1 MQEQDHLYDEFETQ
15 SSEGGNVRRRQVS
28 PGEWDRRPLR
38 WRRWV
43 SIGLILLALIVWP
56 TWAGFYTD
64 WLWFKE
70 LGYQSVFSTVLT
82 TQLLSGLIGGVFA
95 ALLFWL
101 SLQVALRVSG
111 KAGNAGYKF
120 YVGTQE
126 IAVADAG
133 NFVAKLALPISL
145 AVGAFFGLKCWGE
158 WDEFLLF
165 RHGVSFGEKDPVLG
179 FDISFYFFKL
189 PLLDFVSGS
198 LLTLILF
205 ALLAAIIVY
214 LGRASLGLKL
224 GDEYGKSSFSIQPGA
239 RGHLSALVACLFV
252 VIAYRYYLDLP
263 GLLYGNSGTV
273 AGAGYTDINA
283 TVPLLWAHIAVSLFI
298 ALLAVVSIF
307 FGRLRLVVLGA
318 ALFVLVVV
326 AGFVYPALLQ
336 RFSVA
341 PNELQKES
349 PYLAYSIAATR
360 KAYNLNTVEE
370 RELTGESTLTA
381 KDIQDNRR
389 TINGIRLWDQ
399 GPLLD
404 TFGQLQA
411 IRPYYEFQNVDNDRY
426 KINGEV
432 QQVMLSV
439 RELESENLPNR
450 NWINERLIFT
460 HGYGL
465 TLGPVNQVTPEGLPV
480 LFVKDIPPVS
490 TIPNLKIERPEIY
503 YGEMENEHAFVRT
516 KQQEFNYPE
525 GEKNQF
531 STYEGTGGVSIGSYF
546 RKLLFATRLGELKLM
561 LADDIM
567 AESRVLYH
575 RNIKDRLGKIAPFLR
590 FDRDPYLVIS
600 EGKCFWLCDAYTT
613 SNRYPY
619 ASGVR
624 LDEQTDINYIR
635 NSVKAVVDAYNGT
648 VQLYIADDRDPVIQT
663 YGRIF
668 PGIMQPLSAM
678 PTDLRAH
685 LRYPEDIFRIQTR
698 VYTTYHMDQPQ
709 VFYNKEDQWE
719 IASAAENNGQ
729 ATAME
734 PYYTIMKL
742 PDAPAEEFL
751 VMLPFVP
758 KNKLN
763 LAAWMVARCDPEHYG
778 ELVVYRISKQKQ
790 IFGPKQVIG
799 RINADTEISGQLT
812 LWSQRGSKVIFG
824 TMLVI
829 PIKES
834 LLYVQPLYLQGETSK
849 IPELKRVVVVN
860 ESRVAMSESLEQ
872 SLTKLFGN
880 GAAPAPPATSPPG
893 ETLAG
898 TSPTQPAA
906 PATPSAGLAA
916 QAMQHYDRADQAL
929 KEGNWAKYGDEL
941 KKLRATLEEL
951 SRQK

>member
-1 MQEQDHLYDEFETQ
+1 MQEQDFRYDEFETA
-15 SSEGGNVRRRQVS
+15 SAEGGNIRRKIA
-28 PGEWDRRPLR
+28 PGNFGPRPFR
-38 WRRWV
+38 WGRWLL
-43 SIGLILLALIVWP
+43 GALIVLLLIVWP
-56 TWAGFYTD
+56 AWAGFYTD
-64 WLWFKE
+64 WLWFNE
-70 LGYQSVFSTVLT
+70 VGYQTVFT
-82 TQLLSGLIGGVFA
+82 TELKTQVFFGLGGGMIA
-95 ALLFWL
+95 AILFWL
-101 SLQVALRVSG
+101 SLQLALRVSG

-120 YVGTQE
+120 YVANQE

-133 NFVAKLALPISL
+133 NLIAKLAVPISF
-145 AVGAFFGLKCWGE
+145 VIGAFFGLKCWGE

-165 RHGVSFGEKDPVLG
+165 RYGTAFGENDPVFG
-179 FDISFYFFKL
+179 HDISFYLFKL
-189 PLLDFVSGS
+189 PFLDFVSGS
-198 LLTLILF
+198 VLTLLVF
-205 ALLAAIIVY
+205 ALLATVIVY
-214 LGRASLGLKL
+214 VGRGSLGLSTGAEREKTRL
-224 GDEYGKSSFSIQPGA
+224 TMLRGA
-239 RGHLSALVACLFV
+239 RGHLLALLAAGFV
-252 VIAYRYYLDLP
+252 VLAYRYYLDMP
-263 GLLYGNSGTV
+263 NLLFGNNGMV

-283 TVPLLWAHIAVSLFI
+283 NVPMIWASIGVSLLVAI
-298 ALLAVVSIF
+298 LALVSIF
-307 FGRLRLVVLGA
+307 LTQLRWLVIGF
-318 ALFVLVVV
+318 ALFALVSV
-326 AGFVYPALLQ
+326 AGFIYPALLQ

-360 KAYNLNTVEE
+360 KAYHLDKVEE
-370 RELTGESTLTA
+370 RDLSGESTLTA

-389 TINGIRLWDQ
+389 TINSIRLWDYE
-399 GPLLD
+399 PLMS
-404 TFGQLQA
+404 TFAQLQE

-426 KINGEV
+426 KINGEE

-439 RELESENLPNR
+439 RELESEKLPNR

-490 TIPNLKIERPEIY
+490 TVPNLQIDRPEIY
-503 YGEMENEHAFVRT
+503 YGEMENEHVFVRT

-531 STYEGTGGVSIGSYF
+531 STYAGTGGVSIGSYF
-546 RKLLFATRLGELKLM
+546 RKWLFSTRLGELKLM
-561 LADDIM
+561 LADDITE
-567 AESRVLYH
+567 ESRVLFH
-575 RNIKDRLGKIAPFLR
+575 RNIKERLGKIAPFLL
-590 FDRDPYLVIS
+590 FDRDPYLVVS
-600 EGKCFWLCDAYTT
+600 EGKCFWICDGYTT

-624 LDEQTDINYIR
+624 FNNTDINYIR
-635 NSVKAVVDAYNGT
+635 NSVKAVVDAYNGS
-648 VQLYIADDRDPVIQT
+648 VQLYIAEEGDPVIQT
-663 YGRIF
+663 YARIF
-668 PGIMQPLSAM
+668 PGILQPLSALSE
-678 PTDLRAH
+678 DLRTH

-698 VYTTYHMDQPQ
+698 VYATYHMDQPQ

-742 PDAPAEEFL
+742 PNAPTEEFL

-763 LAAWMVARCDPEHYG
+763 LSAWMVARCDPENYG
-778 ELVVYRISKQKQ
+778 KLVVYRIPKQKQ

-812 LWSQRGSKVIFG
+812 LWNQRGSKVIFG

-849 IPELKRVVVVN
+849 IPELKRVIVVN
-860 ESRVAMSESLEQ
+860 ESKVAMGENLEQ
-872 SLTKLFGN
+872 SLIKLFGN
-880 GAAPAPPATSPPG
+880 GSAAPPSTSDTVAGPPQPITS
-893 ETLAG
+893 
-898 TSPTQPAA
+898 TQPIAQ
-906 PATPSAGLAA
+906 PGLAA
-916 QAMQHYDRADQAL
+916 QALQHYNLAEQAL
-929 KEGNWAKYGDEL
+929 KEGNWARYGEEL
-941 KKLRATLEEL
+941 KKMRTTLEEL
-951 SRQK
+951 SKQNK